1 LASKVF
7 SLAEVGRFIVVVKK
21 TFRYLNVFFYN
32 RTRAYAAIP
41 QLRNFEHYYEK
52 RYNRKINRRLMK
64 AIANPYVADNLF
76 VDGVND
82 SLKPQ
87 TLAGPG
93 DACR

>member
-1 LASKVF
+1 
-7 SLAEVGRFIVVVKK
+7 
-21 TFRYLNVFFYN
+21 
-32 RTRAYAAIP
+32 
-41 QLRNFEHYYEK
+41 LRNFEHYYEK